1 MSEAQVAQVAQDGAP
16 PVTQDKEETGF
27 KVFAGNL
34 AYATTDEGL
43 KAFFAPVQSDV
54 LSAQVILRG
63 TRSAGYGFVAL
74 ATEEAAHK
82 AVAALDKTELD
93 GRQVIIEIAKPS
105 EQKDKERK
113 ERKAKRRPGRRGSK
127 AVPGEVTEA
136 EANGEVA
143 VVPEPAA
150 AGTDEAAK
158 PKKKKKNAV
167 SLRKNKAKA
176 ATEGDVETPAPAA
189 EGEAATE
196 AVPKKKARKPRAPR
210 TARPAGEDP
219 VGEPSGNMLFVAN
232 LGFNIDDDGLKGL
245 FTEAG
250 INVVSARIVRR
261 RWGQPRRSKGYGFV
275 DVGGEEEQKKAIAA
289 LEGKEVGG
297 RNIAVK
303 IAVNTPHD
311 DAHDESDAPE
321 SPSRYQ
327 REVESREE
335 GLSKSLFTRAKEE
348 QEAGIATGNKAMS
361 IMMKMGFKPG
371 QSLGKTDDELAEA
384 APSIDVASSS
394 KKSGGHKVEPLP
406 LNEWE
411 GEKGIGT
418 RKRGLSPT
426 SAERIAKIA
435 KMAET
440 AKQSNFRDRA
450 MQEYAERRAEGRLLS
465 AQRTCSNLDEKADIK
480 FNILCLNP
488 NNPESFPHGL
498 MDALELHTTLSLSIA
513 SKQNIASVE
522 TRLRQQMQSDALQPL
537 DDVTDQDQK
546 AVAADPEFSPETVEE
561 SAQYL
566 RLQAQDRLELILAYL
581 RDRYLYCFWCGT
593 QYHSHDEMSN
603 ECPGPDEDDH

>member
-1 MSEAQVAQVAQDGAP
+1 MSEAQVAQVAHDGAP

-74 ATEEAAHK
+74 ATEEAAIK
-82 AVAALDKTELD
+82 AVEALDKTELD

-136 EANGEVA
+136 EANGEVT

-158 PKKKKKNAV
+158 PKKKKKNT
-167 SLRKNKAKA
+167 RKNKAKA
-176 ATEGDVETPAPAA
+176 AAEGDVETPAPAV
-189 EGEAATE
+189 EGEAAAE

-245 FTEAG
+245 FTEVG
-250 INVVSARIVRR
+250 INVVSARIVHR

-275 DVGGEEEQKKAIAA
+275 DVGGEEEQKEAIAA
-289 LEGKEVGG
+289 LDGKEVGG

-311 DAHDESDAPE
+311 DAHDE
-321 SPSRYQ
+321 SRYQ

-371 QSLGKTDDELAEA
+371 QSLGKTDDEPADA
-384 APSIDVASSS
+384 ATVSIDVASSS

-411 GEKGIGT
+411 GRKGIGT

-426 SAERIAKIA
+426 AAERMAKMA

-465 AQRTCSNLDEKADIK
+465 AQRTCANLDEKADIK
-480 FNILCLNP
+480 FNILNLNP

-498 MDALELHTTLSLSIA
+498 MDALELHTTLSLPIA
-513 SKQNIASVE
+513 SKHNIASVE
-522 TRLRQQMQSDALQPL
+522 SRLRQQMQSDALQPL

-546 AVAADPEFSPETVEE
+546 AVAADPEFPPETLEE

>member
-43 KAFFAPVQSDV
+43 KAFFAPVQNDV

-74 ATEEAAHK
+74 ATQEAANK
-82 AVAALDKTELD
+82 AVEALDRTELD

-136 EANGEVA
+136 EANGEIAVA
-143 VVPEPAA
+143 VEPAA
-150 AGTDEAAK
+150 AAVVTDEAAK
-158 PKKKKKNAV
+158 PKKKKNA
-167 SLRKNKAKA
+167 RKNKAKA
-176 ATEGDVETPAPAA
+176 AVEGDVDAPAPAV
-189 EGEAATE
+189 EGESATE
-196 AVPKKKARKPRAPR
+196 AVPKKKARKPRTLR
-210 TARPAGEDP
+210 TPRPAGEDP
-219 VGEPSGNMLFVAN
+219 VGEPSENMLFVAN

-250 INVVSARIVRR
+250 INAISARIVRR
-261 RWGQPRRSKGYGFV
+261 QWGWPRRSKGYGFV

-303 IAVNTPHD
+303 VAVNTAHD
-311 DAHDESDAPE
+311 DD
-321 SPSRYQ
+321 
-327 REVESREE
+327 REVDAREE
-335 GLSKSLFTRAKEE
+335 GLRKSLFTRAKEE
-348 QEAGIATGNKAMS
+348 QEAGIATDSKAIS

-371 QSLGKTDDELAEA
+371 QSLGKTDDEPAEA
-384 APSIDVASSS
+384 APSIDIASSP

-411 GEKGIGT
+411 GRKGIGT
-418 RKRGLSPT
+418 RKRAPSPT
-426 SAERIAKIA
+426 SAERIAKMA
-435 KMAET
+435 KMVET
-440 AKQSNFRDRA
+440 VKQSNFRDRA

-465 AQRTCSNLDEKADIK
+465 AQRTCSNLDEKTAIE
-480 FNILCLNP
+480 FNVLWLNP
-488 NNPESFPHGL
+488 NNLESFPNGL
-498 MDALELHTTLSLSIA
+498 MEALEQHTTLSLPVARQHHNTSF
-513 SKQNIASVE
+513 E

-546 AVAADPEFSPETVEE
+546 AVAADPEFSPETLEE
-561 SAQYL
+561 SAQFL
-566 RLQAQDRLELILAYL
+566 RLQAQDRLELVLSYL
-581 RDRYLYCFWCGT
+581 RDQYWYCFWCGT

-603 ECPGPDEDDH
+603 DCPGPEEDDH